1 MYRDTEFMRVRPETV
16 DLEHRRK
23 IKRPT
28 SELWRK
34 RRSSKDRGK
43 RSPKLQTYDQENMQ
57 ERHVELKGTLNGLQT
72 QSRKLKTRI
81 KNLETELFKKDEKE
95 RPSQLKLLNDSLK
108 KQLATA
114 KQTIKEKDAKID
126 KLKKHIKVTNI
137 AEVEKQSQVYV
148 KECQRL
154 KALLDEAVK

>member
-1 MYRDTEFMRVRPETV
+1 MY
-16 DLEHRRK
+16 
-23 IKRPT
+23 
-28 SELWRK
+28 
-34 RRSSKDRGK
+34 DR
-43 RSPKLQTYDQENMQ
+43 ENMQ

-81 KNLETELFKKDEKE
+81 KYLETELFKKDEKE

-114 KQTIKEKDAKID
+114 KQTIKEKDTKID